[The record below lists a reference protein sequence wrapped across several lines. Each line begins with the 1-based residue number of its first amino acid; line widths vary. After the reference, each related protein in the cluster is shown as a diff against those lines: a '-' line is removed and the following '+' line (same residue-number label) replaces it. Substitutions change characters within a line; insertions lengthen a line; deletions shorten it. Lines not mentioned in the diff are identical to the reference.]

1 MARVPSKVIVYGLS
15 GVGKSTLAS
24 TFDKPIFFDLE
35 NGLRFM
41 PGVAKVRATTYE
53 DFVNKMTMF
62 MRSEKKYDTVV
73 IDSVDWLMSMLA
85 EDVSGSGGKTFQ
97 EGYKN
102 ANKTLGDANGGYGKG
117 YEALANQTKVLL
129 HLFDK
134 IVDNG
139 YTVVL
144 IAHAVKK
151 DIMDADGI
159 SIEQVAPKIDKRNM
173 DLFVEWADHIL
184 YLKDVNGARSLQ
196 LSPDGVS
203 LAKNRLGLNG
213 SINLDDKFNI
223 EKLLEVKE

>member
-1 MARVPSKVIVYGLS
+1 MARVPSKVVIYGLS

-24 TFDKPIFFDLE
+24 KFSKPVFFDLE

-41 PGVAKVRATTYE
+41 PNVTKVRNTTYLQ
-53 DFVNKMTMF
+53 FVESMTRLS
-62 MRSEKKYDTVV
+62 RSEKKFDTIV
-73 IDSVDWLMSMLA
+73 IDSVDWLMALLA
-85 EDVSGSGGKTFQ
+85 EDVSGSGGKTFE

-117 YEALANQTKVLL
+117 YEALANQTRVLL
-129 HLFDK
+129 HMLDK
-134 IVDNG
+134 VVDKG

-184 YLKDVNGARSLQ
+184 YLRDVNGARTLQ

-203 LAKNRLGLNG
+203 LAKNRLGLTG
-213 SINLDDKFNI
+213 SVELDDKFNI